1 MGPNAMQPLRLAL
14 FQSAPRLRDPAWNA
28 ARIATAAADVV
39 CDLFLTPELS
49 LTGYDVGDEASALAV
64 PLPVGGRLRFA
75 GDADGEMLRDLAP
88 LLVLGLLEADD
99 AFGAP
104 FNTAAVLDR
113 GDVVFRH
120 RKIYLPTYGMFD
132 EGRWF
137 ARGGALDVCP
147 LPGGWRAGI
156 LVCEDFWHPGL
167 TYVLAAARIH
177 VLLVLAAAP
186 GRGVIEGGA
195 AGGAFASAD
204 AWERIARATAQQYGI
219 YVCLANR
226 VGVEGGVTF
235 AGGSLVVD
243 PAARV
248 CARADSFTEE
258 LLEVV
263 LDPHA
268 MAAARSPYAHARD
281 DDVRLV
287 ARELAQWSA

>member
-1 MGPNAMQPLRLAL
+1 MEPDAMQPLRLAL

-28 ARIATAAADVV
+28 ARIATAAADAA

-49 LTGYDVGDEASALAV
+49 LTGYDVGDDARELAV
-64 PLPVGGRLRFA
+64 PLPLGTRLRFP
-75 GDADGEMLRDLAP
+75 GDAHGEMLRDVAP
-88 LLVLGLLEADD
+88 QLVLGLLEAD
-99 AFGAP
+99 AEGGAP
-104 FNTAAVLDR
+104 YNAAAVLER

-132 EGRWF
+132 ETRWF
-137 ARGGALDVCP
+137 ARGSTLDVCA
-147 LPGGWRAGI
+147 LRGGWRAGI

-167 TYVLAAARIH
+167 AYVLAAARIH

-186 GRGVIEGGA
+186 GRGVLDGGE

-204 AWERIARATAQQYGI
+204 AWDRIARATAQQYGV

-235 AGGSLVVD
+235 GGGSLVVGPD
-243 PAARV
+243 ATV
-248 CARADSFTEE
+248 CGRADSFAEA

-263 LDPHA
+263 LDPA
-268 MAAARSPYAHARD
+268 AVAAARAPYAHHRD
-281 DDVRLV
+281 DDARLV
-287 ARELAQWSA
+287 ARELARWF

>member
-1 MGPNAMQPLRLAL
+1 MQPLRLAL

-28 ARIATAAADVV
+28 ARIATAAADVP

-49 LTGYDVGDEASALAV
+49 LTGYDVGDDAPRLAV
-64 PLPVGGRLRFA
+64 PLPLGGRHRFA
-75 GDADGEMLRDLAP
+75 GDAEGEMLRDVAP
-88 LLVLGLLEADD
+88 PLVVGLLEADE
-99 AFGAP
+99 AGGAP
-104 FNTAAVLDR
+104 YNAAVVLDR
-113 GDVVFRH
+113 GDIAFRH

-132 EGRWF
+132 EARWF
-137 ARGGALDVCP
+137 ARGGTLDVCP
-147 LPGGWRAGI
+147 LPGGWRAGV

-167 TYVLAAARIH
+167 AYVLAAARIH

-186 GRGVIEGGA
+186 GRGVLEGSE

-204 AWERIARATAQQYGI
+204 AWERIARATAQQYAI

-235 AGGSLVVD
+235 GGGSLVVD
-243 PAARV
+243 PAGSVR
-248 CARADSFTEE
+248 ARADSFAEE

-268 MAAARSPYAHARD
+268 LAGARTPYAHQRD
-281 DDVRLV
+281 DDARLV
-287 ARELAQWSA
+287 ARELARWST